1 MEKTLQ
7 EIEQAIKDA
16 ESNLTTLQKDL
27 RSLWELRCKKIF
39 EESKKVF
46 ISSANNFSL
55 NDLTNS
61 DSEKNSKSKS
71 QKNSRNK
78 KSDDK
83 KIDAPTQTKE
93 ENFQSENV
101 SVENFDDEKFQKP
114 TNFDE
119 KISTDELPK
128 NSNNEN
134 FVEKNSRQ
142 FTKDELDAMPPNV
155 AKKYEDEQKKLNE
168 RRGGR

>member
-1 MEKTLQ
+1 M
-7 EIEQAIKDA
+7 
-16 ESNLTTLQKDL
+16 
-27 RSLWELRCKKIF
+27 KKILKR
-39 EESKKVF
+39 SRK
-46 ISSANNFSL
+46 
-55 NDLTNS
+55 
-61 DSEKNSKSKS
+61 
-71 QKNSRNK
+71 KNSRNK

-83 KIDAPTQTKE
+83 KIDAPTQTQE

-101 SVENFDDEKFQKP
+101 PVENFDDEKFQKP

-119 KISTDELPK
+119 KIFIDEAPK

-134 FVEKNSRQ
+134 FDVPPHNNEKNSRQ

-168 RRGGR
+168 RRVGR